1 MATTGTDAR
10 HPQGTTLT
18 TTRTDADARVAKTHA
33 ARTTLPAPPRRPITQ
48 VWDFA
53 TSTVATLSDCRA
65 TQPAALSEGSA
76 ADRARQWW
84 ASNRNGVDPN
94 NGVAVYAYTREY
106 FDAAEA
112 EGRTRLAAAVME
124 GHHARCK

>member
-1 MATTGTDAR
+1 MAMMDTDVHPHSITSTTAKTDA
-10 HPQGTTLT
+10 GT
-18 TTRTDADARVAKTHA
+18 RVVQTHA
-33 ARTTLPAPPRRPITQ
+33 ARTTVPVPLRRPITQ

-53 TSTVATLSDCRA
+53 TSTVATLSDCRG

-84 ASNRNGVDPN
+84 ASNRNGTDPN
-94 NGVAVYAYTREY
+94 HGAAVYAYTREY